1 MYSAKRLEEPWKM
14 VVKYKGA
21 EQEEDEQEQEPRD
34 RFKFGRAGHTASKSG
49 AGAANGV
56 DDGDELG

>member
-1 MYSAKRLEEPWKM
+1 M